1 MTRSIKASSSYL
13 VDMYESHGLTIAK
26 QGKSRTEFSTVI
38 LSQLWTQPKQLR
50 SSSLAK
56 TKKLYLGFPEWYEH
70 NFDVFFKLRVG
81 WHQLAVDELLAVG
94 AVGLVV
100 HVDRHQLSLSRL
112 GVFLAKTL
120 NKELA

>member
-13 VDMYESHGLTIAK
+13 VDMYESHGLTLAK

-38 LSQLWTQPKQLR
+38 LSQLWTLPKQLR

-70 NFDVFFKLRVG
+70 NFDVFFKLIALHINQPV
-81 WHQLAVDELLAVG
+81 QLQPSAENVLNLCFSIVSQHLLVSK
-94 AVGLVV
+94 
-100 HVDRHQLSLSRL
+100 Q
-112 GVFLAKTL
+112 
-120 NKELA
+120 